1 MRFFSKL
8 HPAVE
13 FIFFVLVIVITA
25 FTNNPVIIGMSFF
38 FALSFCL
45 FYVGAKKL
53 FSSLLG
59 ALPLMAVIALINPLF
74 VHKGE
79 TILFFLNDNPV
90 TKEAVL
96 YGVSSSVMLAAVYY
110 WCKAYNEIVT
120 SDKFI
125 YLFGRFSPKLALLLS
140 LIIGFVPKLKRKY
153 KEIDEAQKTLG
164 VYSSGGIVDKLAGKF
179 RVFSILL
186 TDSLESSVCTAD
198 GMQSRG
204 YGLKGRTA
212 YSPYTFTPYDFISL
226 LLILITGISTVA
238 LFILKVGRFVYYP
251 TMSALGFG
259 IKECVL
265 YVCAFVVFAF
275 PTIIEIKEEIGWNCL
290 RSKI

>member
-1 MRFFSKL
+1 MKVFAKI

-13 FIFFVLVIVITA
+13 FIYFVLVIVITA
-25 FTNNPVIIGMSFF
+25 FTDNPVIIGLSFF
-38 FALSFCL
+38 FSLIFCA
-45 FYVGAKKL
+45 FYIGVKKL

-59 ALPLMAVIALINPLF
+59 ALPLMVVIALINPLF

-96 YGVSSSVMLAAVYY
+96 YGISSSVMLAAVYY

-125 YLFGRFSPKLALLLS
+125 YLFGRVSPKLSLLLS

-164 VYSSGGIVDKLAGKF
+164 VYSSGGYVDKLAGKF
-179 RVFSILL
+179 RVLSILL
-186 TDSLESSVCTAD
+186 TDALESSVCTAD
-198 GMQSRG
+198 GMHARG

-212 YSPYTFTPYDFISL
+212 YSPYIFTPYDVISL
-226 LLILITGISTVA
+226 LLILAAGITAIA
-238 LFILKVGRFVYYP
+238 LFIIKTGRFVYYP
-251 TMSALGFG
+251 TISPLNFG
-259 IKECVL
+259 IKECAL
-265 YVCAFVVFAF
+265 YICAILVFAF
-275 PTIIEIKEEIGWNCL
+275 PTIIEIKEEIRWNCL
-290 RSKI
+290 RTKI

>member
-13 FIFFVLVIVITA
+13 FIFFVFVIVITA

-59 ALPLMAVIALINPLF
+59 TLPLMVIIALINPLF

-96 YGVSSSVMLAAVYY
+96 YGVSSSVMLTAVFY

-179 RVFSILL
+179 RVLSILL
-186 TDSLESSVCTAD
+186 TDALESSVCTAD

-212 YSPYTFTPYDFISL
+212 YSPYTFTPYDLISL

-238 LFILKVGRFVYYP
+238 LFILKVGRFV
-251 TMSALGFG
+251 
-259 IKECVL
+259 
-265 YVCAFVVFAF
+265 
-275 PTIIEIKEEIGWNCL
+275 
-290 RSKI
+290 

>member
-1 MRFFSKL
+1 MKIFAKL

-13 FIFFVLVIVITA
+13 FIYFVLVILITA
-25 FTNNPVIIGMSFF
+25 FTNNPVIIG
-38 FALSFCL
+38 LSFL
-45 FYVGAKKL
+45 FSLIFCAFYIGVKKL

-59 ALPLMAVIALINPLF
+59 ALPLMVVIALINPLF

-125 YLFGRFSPKLALLLS
+125 YLFGRVSPKLSLLLS

-164 VYSSGGIVDKLAGKF
+164 VYSSGGYVDKLAGKF
-179 RVFSILL
+179 RVLSILL
-186 TDSLESSVCTAD
+186 TDALESSVCTAD
-198 GMQSRG
+198 GMQARG

-212 YSPYTFTPYDFISL
+212 YSPYIFTPYDVISL
-226 LLILITGISTVA
+226 LLILAAGITAIV
-238 LFILKVGRFVYYP
+238 LFIIKTGRFVYYP
-251 TMSALGFG
+251 TISPLNFG
-259 IKECVL
+259 IKECAL
-265 YVCAFVVFAF
+265 YICAAVVFAF
-275 PTIIEIKEEIGWNCL
+275 PTVIEIKEEITWNCL